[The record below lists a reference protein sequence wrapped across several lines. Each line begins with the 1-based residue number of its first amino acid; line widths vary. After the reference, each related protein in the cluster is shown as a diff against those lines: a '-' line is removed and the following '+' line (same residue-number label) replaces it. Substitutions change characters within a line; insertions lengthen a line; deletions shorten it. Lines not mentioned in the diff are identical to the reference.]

1 MAEQKLTG
9 LIKTVYPYLKDESGI
24 PPWLF
29 PERSV
34 NQTTD
39 AVGDKGFLKVGQP
52 LGMVARVDSA
62 PDPASVSP
70 QEWQNAIKQ
79 WRPLSQFGP
88 IMTAFVEVAEAV
100 MAQFEKVRPAID
112 PMVVCRSL
120 AVLLQAP
127 LIDKGKPLIA
137 ELVGVLGGQ
146 ADHPAELILSYA
158 SAVAAGDIPTLE
170 KVNQCVLKYSDWE
183 EWASVVQEEVL
194 RCRSKPRLIA
204 VTPPLSSDL
213 TGILATMVKEEKDHD
228 ESGSDPA
235 GDSGKPVVAQ

>member
-29 PERSV
+29 PERSL
-34 NQTTD
+34 NQTMD
-39 AVGDKGFLKVGQP
+39 AIQDRGLLRVGRP
-52 LGMVARVDSA
+52 LGMVAWVDSA

-70 QEWQNAIKQ
+70 QEWHNWIREWPRLPQ
-79 WRPLSQFGP
+79 LGS

-100 MAQFEKVRPAID
+100 MAQFEKVWPAID

-127 LIDKGKPLIA
+127 LIDKGKQVIA

-146 ADHPAELILSYA
+146 ADHPAGLILSYA

-194 RCRSKPRLIA
+194 RCRLKPRLIA

-213 TGILATMVKEEKDHD
+213 TGILATMIKEDCYD
-228 ESGSDPA
+228 ESRGDHP